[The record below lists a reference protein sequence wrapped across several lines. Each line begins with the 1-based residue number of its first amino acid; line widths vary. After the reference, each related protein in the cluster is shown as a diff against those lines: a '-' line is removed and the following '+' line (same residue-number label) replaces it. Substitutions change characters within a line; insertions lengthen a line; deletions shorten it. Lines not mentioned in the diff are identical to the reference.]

1 MIKGRDDA
9 VLSEALLTLLYLAVA
24 VEFVTESLRESLPFF
39 KRLPAQGLSAALGI
53 LVCYLTGRGLL
64 APAGGGFIR
73 CAALDYLLTGLLI
86 SRGAGVMHQLIN
98 AFTGLGRRLLRR
110 L

>member
-1 MIKGRDDA
+1 M
-9 VLSEALLTLLYLAVA
+9 LSEALLTLLYLAVA
-24 VEFVTESLRESLPFF
+24 VEFVTESLRENLPFF
-39 KRLPAQGLSAALGI
+39 RRLPAQGLSTALGI

-86 SRGAGVMHQLIN
+86 SRGAGVMHRLIN

>member
-1 MIKGRDDA
+1 MLSDA
-9 VLSEALLTLLYLAVA
+9 LVTLLYLAVA
-24 VEFVTESLRESLPFF
+24 VEFITESLRESIPCFR
-39 KRLPAQGLSAALGI
+39 KLPAQGFSAALGI
-53 LVCYLTGRGLL
+53 LICFLTGQGLL

-86 SRGAGVMHQLIN
+86 SRGAGVMHDLIG
-98 AFTGLGRRLLRR
+98 AFTGLGRRLLKR